1 MVPFEEALREE
12 WWWLVPAAA
21 EYPRDDG
28 TLSVPPKECS
38 EFWYELANKGGWS
51 AGSPSIPGAE
61 LWRPRGAVLGYGE
74 SRCDEA
80 QGRWLLSDTGV
91 E

>member
-38 EFWYELANKGGWS
+38 GFWYELANKGG
-51 AGSPSIPGAE
+51 
-61 LWRPRGAVLGYGE
+61 
-74 SRCDEA
+74 
-80 QGRWLLSDTGV
+80 
-91 E
+91 